1 MKKLFIGAH
10 RYDFG
15 HDWYASIIN
24 IRKWS
29 LLQISLSWSEDPSWP
44 YIQVRSGTGD
54 VLSVLFWAHKFGFDF
69 TLISR
74 TWCWDR
80 YDNYYEKSK
89 EAGVLDELEGK

>member
-1 MKKLFIGAH
+1 MKNSLIICAH

-29 LLQISLSWSEDPSWP
+29 LLQISLSWNDEPSWP
-44 YIQVRSGTGD
+44 YFQVRSGSGD
-54 VLSVLFWAHKFGFDF
+54 VLSILLWAHKFGLDF

-80 YDNYYEKSK
+80 YDDYYRMAK
-89 EAGVLDELEGK
+89 EAMLPPVKQ

>member
-1 MKKLFIGAH
+1 MKALIQYYY
-10 RYDFG
+10 RYDLG

-44 YIQVRSGTGD
+44 YFQVRSGSGD
-54 VLSVLFWAHKFGFDF
+54 VLSILFWAHKFGLDF

-74 TWCWDR
+74 TWSWSR
-80 YDNYYEKSK
+80 YDKFYETFK
-89 EAGVLDELEGK
+89 EDNV

>member
-15 HDWYASIIN
+15 HDFYASIIN

-29 LLQISLSWSEDPSWP
+29 LLQISLSWNDYPSFP
-44 YIQVRSGTGD
+44 YFQIRSGSGD
-54 VLSVLFWAHKFGFDF
+54 VLSILFWAYKFGLDF
-69 TLISR
+69 TLISH

-89 EAGVLDELEGK
+89 EDNV

>member
-15 HDWYASIIN
+15 HDWYASILN
-24 IRKWS
+24 IKKWS
-29 LLQISLSWSEDPSWP
+29 LFQISLSWNDYPSFP
-44 YIQVRSGTGD
+44 YFQILSGSGD
-54 VLSVLFWAHKFGFDF
+54 VLSILFWAYKFGLDF

-74 TWCWDR
+74 SLCWDR

-89 EAGVLDELEGK
+89 EDNV